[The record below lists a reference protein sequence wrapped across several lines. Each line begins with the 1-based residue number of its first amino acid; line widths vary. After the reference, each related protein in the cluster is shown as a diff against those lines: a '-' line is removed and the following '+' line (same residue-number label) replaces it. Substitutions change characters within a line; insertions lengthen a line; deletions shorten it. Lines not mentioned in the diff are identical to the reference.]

1 MSSSARL
8 GLILFGI
15 YLFTYIVF
23 VLMNALVPEM
33 MEQTPLAGIN
43 VAILFGVGLILLA
56 FVLSLLYGVLAGNSS
71 SAPAKTE
78 GQQ

>member
-1 MSSSARL
+1 MNSSARL

-15 YLFTYIVF
+15 YLLTYIVF

-56 FVLSLLYGVLAGNSS
+56 FVLSLFYGIFAGNSS
-71 SAPAKTE
+71 ATVTRTE
-78 GQQ
+78 GK